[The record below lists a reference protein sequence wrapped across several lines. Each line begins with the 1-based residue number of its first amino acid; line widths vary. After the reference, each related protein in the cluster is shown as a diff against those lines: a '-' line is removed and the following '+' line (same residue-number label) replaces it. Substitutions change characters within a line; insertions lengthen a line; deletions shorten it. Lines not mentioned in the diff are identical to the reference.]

1 MEHVSDETNKYYIF
15 LSQKLAPFLSS
26 RLQSW
31 KNTTPE
37 ELYVFFAETML
48 MARVKKLK
56 NSRIFVQGSPHFYPP
71 IYRLHVQRQLSFT
84 TKITALQ

>member
-1 MEHVSDETNKYYIF
+1 MQHISDEANKYYVF
-15 LSQKLAPFLSS
+15 LSQKLAPPLSS

-37 ELYVFFAETML
+37 ELYVFFVVTML

-56 NSRIFVQGSPHFYPP
+56 IAEY
-71 IYRLHVQRQLSFT
+71 
-84 TKITALQ
+84 